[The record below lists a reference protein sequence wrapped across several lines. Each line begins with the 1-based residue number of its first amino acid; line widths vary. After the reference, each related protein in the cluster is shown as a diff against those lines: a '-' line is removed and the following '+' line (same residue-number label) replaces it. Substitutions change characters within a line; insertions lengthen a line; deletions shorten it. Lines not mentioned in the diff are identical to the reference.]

1 MIFLLRIFFSIFI
14 FIFLLPIIMVIG
26 LLIRIESEGPAFHM
40 SKRIGQNNNIFNL
53 YKFRTM
59 HINTPQIAT
68 HIMIKS
74 KKSYT
79 TFFGKF
85 LRKYSFDELPQIINI
100 LKGDMVFVGPR
111 PALYNQEDLIKMRTI
126 KGIEKLKPGIT
137 GLAQINGRDE
147 ISLKEKVDLD
157 YRYLKEKSLFLD
169 IRIIFFTFFKVIR
182 GEDVK
187 H

>member
-14 FIFLLPIIMVIG
+14 FIILTPIILLIG
-26 LLIRIESEGPAFHM
+26 LIIRIESEGPAIHI

-59 HINTPQIAT
+59 RIDTPQIAT
-68 HIMIKS
+68 HIMNKS
-74 KKSYT
+74 SKSYT

-111 PALYNQEDLIKMRTI
+111 PALYNQEDLVKMRTM

-147 ISLKEKVDLD
+147 ISIKEKVNLD
-157 YRYLKEKSLFLD
+157 YKYLKERSLFLD
-169 IRIIFFTFFKVIR
+169 IKIIFLTFFKVIS

-187 H
+187 L